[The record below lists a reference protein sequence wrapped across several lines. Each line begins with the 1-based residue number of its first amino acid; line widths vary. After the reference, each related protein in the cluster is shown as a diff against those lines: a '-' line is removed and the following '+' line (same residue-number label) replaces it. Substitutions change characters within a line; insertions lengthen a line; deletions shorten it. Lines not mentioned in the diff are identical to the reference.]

1 MNEKQVALS
10 IKVFLLIISA
20 YISSGIVV
28 QLIRGGIPATVPVM
42 KHEKKKAAGMS
53 QVLNL
58 EHYALV
64 WKENVF
70 GSGGESVSREPA
82 FSEIQKVEV
91 REETDKDKD
100 LPLSSLNY
108 KLMGTVA
115 GPPSASFAI
124 IEIPGGKGQKLYRV
138 GQEIEDAEIKAI
150 RRNILILDNNGR
162 EEKLEIKFDEKV
174 ISSRLSSPSAL
185 SSGRGVTKVAANKF
199 ILDRKE
205 VERLSG
211 DVTQF
216 MTQVRIVP
224 NLVRGK
230 ASGYKMLNIKADS
243 LVASVGFKN
252 GDILKEINGKSI
264 NRPEEAFQ
272 AYQQLKSG
280 GAFTIE
286 VERKGKREII
296 YYEVR

>member
-10 IKVFLLIISA
+10 IKTFLLIISA
-20 YISSGIVV
+20 YITSGIVV
-28 QLIRGGIPATVPVM
+28 QFVRGGIPATVPVM
-42 KHEKKKAAGMS
+42 KAEKRAATGMS
-53 QVLNL
+53 QVRNL

-91 REETDKDKD
+91 MEETDKDKD

-115 GPPSASFAI
+115 GPPSMSFAI
-124 IEIPGGKGQKLYRV
+124 IKAPGGKGQKLYRV

-174 ISSRLSSPSAL
+174 MSSRLSSSSVLP
-185 SSGRGVTKVAANKF
+185 SGRGVTKVAANKF

-224 NLVRGK
+224 NLVKGK
-230 ASGYKMLNIKADS
+230 ASGYKMLNIKNGS
-243 LVASVGFKN
+243 LVASVGFRN

-280 GAFTIE
+280 GGFTIE
-286 VERKGKREII
+286 VERKGKRETI